1 MPADMADPI
10 FDRHTF
16 GRLLR
21 AARIIA
27 GFDRVEDVPAAI
39 LERTGVEMSART
51 VYALERG
58 EQEPTASQFLALVL
72 TLRPPSGETY
82 WSSALRGDVLAY
94 YAREQR
100 GAPRGPRSR

>member
-1 MPADMADPI
+1 MTDGSPI

-27 GFDRVEDVPAAI
+27 GFDRVEDVPPAI
-39 LERTGVEMSART
+39 LERTGVEISART

-58 EQEPTASQFLALVL
+58 EQEPTASQFLALTV
-72 TLRPPSGETY
+72 TLRPPAGETY
-82 WSSALRGDVLAY
+82 WSSAMRDDVLAY
-94 YAREQR
+94 YAEQR
-100 GAPRGPRSR
+100 RGTH